1 MTLYRKQTECTQQSG
16 CVFFRDPDVIRNE
29 ASSLVVGEHVIKCVI
44 ELIRTLLDLQL
55 LSVDL
60 ILNVINPLVQLGD
73 VHLSIFKSGLS
84 DLELVLQ
91 GQDLLHQLLL
101 SLQGLLSRL
110 LKLLHVLTNSL
121 QFLLNS
127 LQVLLSQ
134 LSPLKTPLELTLLD
148 SRLSAELIK
157 LLLIVHSHLDG
168 GPEVLVQLL
177 NGDFIIKA
185 SVLNNLDSLQDLVSI
200 LRSNGKLGDSVA
212 KVVSRLL
219 VLLLH
224 QHDSTGKGSNI
235 GLNLFVLLVSLLQ
248 RLTGLGQLVI
258 GLIIAHLKVLN
269 LLAQIS
275 DVAVRLVS
283 AGAGLPGGL
292 LEGSDGGIQLL
303 CLSLQRLHLLSDG
316 IHFCFLSALTV

>member
-1 MTLYRKQTECTQQSG
+1 MKDAFNS
-16 CVFFRDPDVIRNE
+16 I
-29 ASSLVVGEHVIKCVI
+29 LVVREHVIKCVI

-55 LSVDL
+55 LPVDL

-73 VHLSIFKSGLS
+73 VHLSILKSGLS
-84 DLELVLQ
+84 DLELILQ
-91 GQDLLHQLLL
+91 RQDLLHQLLL

-127 LQVLLSQ
+127 LEVLLSQ

-148 SRLSAELIK
+148 TQLSAELIK

-168 GPEVLVQLL
+168 GPKVLVQLL
-177 NGDFIIKA
+177 NGEA
-185 SVLNNLDSLQDLVSI
+185 SVLNNLDRLQDLVSI
-200 LRSNGKLGDSVA
+200 LGGDGKLGDSVA

-235 GLNLFVLLVSLLQ
+235 GLNLLVLLVSLLQ

-269 LLAQIS
+269 LLAQVS
-275 DVAVRLVS
+275 DVTVGLVS

-292 LEGSDGGIQLL
+292 LKGSDGGIQLL

-316 IHFCFLSALTV
+316 IHFCFLSALADWGRLELVWMS

>member
-1 MTLYRKQTECTQQSG
+1 M
-16 CVFFRDPDVIRNE
+16 F
-29 ASSLVVGEHVIKCVI
+29 
-44 ELIRTLLDLQL
+44 
-55 LSVDL
+55 

-73 VHLSIFKSGLS
+73 VHLSIFKSGFS

-91 GQDLLHQLLL
+91 RQDLIHQLLL

-110 LKLLHVLTNSL
+110 LKLLHVLTNSF
-121 QFLLNS
+121 QFFLNS

-148 SRLSAELIK
+148 SQLSAELIK

-168 GPEVLVQLL
+168 RPQVLVQLL
-177 NGDFIIKA
+177 NGDLIVEA

-200 LRSNGKLGDSVA
+200 LGGNSQLCDSVA
-212 KVVSRLL
+212 KIVSRLL

-235 GLNLFVLLVSLLQ
+235 GLNLLELLVSLLQ

-269 LLAQIS
+269 LLAQVS
-275 DVAVRLVS
+275 DVTVGLVS

-316 IHFCFLSALTV
+316 IHFCFLSALAV

>member
-1 MTLYRKQTECTQQSG
+1 MRSTGRSC
-16 CVFFRDPDVIRNE
+16 
-29 ASSLVVGEHVIKCVI
+29 
-44 ELIRTLLDLQL
+44 QL
-55 LSVDL
+55 LPVDL

-91 GQDLLHQLLL
+91 RQDLLNQLLL

-127 LQVLLSQ
+127 LQALLSQ
-134 LSPLKTPLELTLLD
+134 LSPLKSSLQFRLLD
-148 SRLSAELIK
+148 SQFSAELIK

-168 GPEVLVQLL
+168 GPQVLVQLL
-177 NGDFIIKA
+177 NGDLIVEA

-200 LRSNGKLGDSVA
+200 LGGNSQLGDSVA
-212 KVVSRLL
+212 KVVSRFL
-219 VLLLH
+219 VL
-224 QHDSTGKGSNI
+224 
-235 GLNLFVLLVSLLQ
+235 LLQ

-275 DVAVRLVS
+275 DVAVGLVS

-316 IHFCFLSALTV
+316 IHFCFLS